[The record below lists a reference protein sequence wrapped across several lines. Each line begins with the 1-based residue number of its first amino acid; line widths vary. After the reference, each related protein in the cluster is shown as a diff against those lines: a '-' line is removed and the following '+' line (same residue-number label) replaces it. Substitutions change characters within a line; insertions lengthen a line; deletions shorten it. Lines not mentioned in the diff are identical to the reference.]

1 MVILGIA
8 VYFAVLLILAVP
20 VGRYLHD
27 VFEGGVRWLQPVE
40 RLLLRIAGPAA
51 DGEQD
56 WRGYFR
62 AMLMISVIGTV
73 LTYLA
78 LRWQGQS
85 PDLAFNTANSFVT
98 NTNWQAYSG
107 ETLSYFAQIVLMIQ
121 QFISPAIGMAFAI
134 AFIRALV
141 AQRQTLGN
149 FYRDLVRALI
159 YVFLP
164 LTVVG
169 AVLLVALGVPETFG
183 PAVLAH
189 TLGGALQLIDRGP
202 VAAFEAIKMIGTNGG
217 GFFNANS
224 AHPFENPS
232 GLSDILEIL
241 MMSILPTAL
250 VFTFGRYAKSR
261 RQAWVIAGVTLLLYA
276 AGIAT
281 VYGAEAA
288 GNPLLHIV
296 GANWVGKEVRFGI
309 GDSALFSTATTAYTT
324 GAVNNFH
331 DSLTPLGGLVPMLFM
346 FLNLV
351 FGGKGSG
358 LVNILMMV
366 VITVF
371 IAGLMV
377 GRTPEFLGKKIEAKE
392 IRLAVVAM
400 LMHPLLILAPT
411 AFALV
416 HAVGTSAILNSGF
429 HGISEVIY
437 AYASAAANNGS
448 AFAGLG
454 GNTPF
459 YNITLGV
466 VIVLGRY
473 LSVAAMLAMAGS
485 LASKRIVPASAG
497 TLATDSWTFAFVY
510 LGVVMIVAALTFFP
524 ALALGPIAEQLAM
537 VVH

>member
-281 VYGAEAA
+281 VYAAEAA

-346 FLNLV
+346 FLNL
-351 FGGKGSG
+351 
-358 LVNILMMV
+358 
-366 VITVF
+366 
-371 IAGLMV
+371 
-377 GRTPEFLGKKIEAKE
+377 
-392 IRLAVVAM
+392 
-400 LMHPLLILAPT
+400 
-411 AFALV
+411 
-416 HAVGTSAILNSGF
+416 
-429 HGISEVIY
+429 
-437 AYASAAANNGS
+437 
-448 AFAGLG
+448 
-454 GNTPF
+454 
-459 YNITLGV
+459 
-466 VIVLGRY
+466 
-473 LSVAAMLAMAGS
+473 
-485 LASKRIVPASAG
+485 
-497 TLATDSWTFAFVY
+497 
-510 LGVVMIVAALTFFP
+510 
-524 ALALGPIAEQLAM
+524 
-537 VVH
+537 